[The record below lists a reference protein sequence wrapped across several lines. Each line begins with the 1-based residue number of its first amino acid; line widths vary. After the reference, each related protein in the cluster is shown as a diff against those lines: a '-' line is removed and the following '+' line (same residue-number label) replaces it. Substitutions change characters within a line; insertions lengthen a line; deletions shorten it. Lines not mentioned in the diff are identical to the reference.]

1 MESGKKI
8 LVPVDFSVGSERAVE
23 KAAELARVMDASV
36 ELMHVYQLPVFA
48 LPDSSVTVSPTYIA
62 DLTDRAQR
70 ALEKHRELLA
80 ADGIEASTK
89 LMEGMPAQAIV
100 DHANE
105 ISAEMIVM
113 GTHGHSGFKRFL
125 LGSTAER
132 VVRMATVPV
141 LSVHLPHWPRR
152 GPAPLTL
159 PIPVPVRSN
168 MGMGMGM
175 GMGRFLGRP
184 GNRGGIPLRTR
195 ACTLF
200 P

>member
-1 MESGKKI
+1 MESGKNI
-8 LVPVDFSVGSERAVE
+8 LVPVDFSFGSERAVE
-23 KAAELARVMDASV
+23 KAGELARVMDASV

-48 LPDSSVTVSPTYIA
+48 LPDSSITVSPTYIA

-70 ALEKHRELLA
+70 ALEKHQAALQ
-80 ADGIEASTK
+80 ADGIEASCK

-100 DHANE
+100 DHAND

-141 LSVHLPHWPRR
+141 LSVHLPQ
-152 GPAPLTL
+152 
-159 PIPVPVRSN
+159 
-168 MGMGMGM
+168 
-175 GMGRFLGRP
+175 
-184 GNRGGIPLRTR
+184 
-195 ACTLF
+195 
-200 P
+200 

>member
-8 LVPVDFSVGSERAVE
+8 LVPVDFSFGSERAVE
-23 KAAELARVMDASV
+23 KAAELARVMEASV

-70 ALEKHRELLA
+70 ALEKHRAALQ

-100 DHANE
+100 DHAND
-105 ISAEMIVM
+105 IAAEMIVM

-132 VVRMATVPV
+132 VVRMASVPV
-141 LSVHLPHWPRR
+141 LSVHLPQ
-152 GPAPLTL
+152 
-159 PIPVPVRSN
+159 
-168 MGMGMGM
+168 
-175 GMGRFLGRP
+175 
-184 GNRGGIPLRTR
+184 
-195 ACTLF
+195 
-200 P
+200 